1 MKIRIKG
8 NFIRYR
14 LTQSEVRALADTGR
28 LEEETCFGPDDSQVL
43 RYAIETKENIEGLQ
57 ADFSHTLLTLYLPV
71 QAAKNWPEEDRVGF
85 KQEMQVTPI
94 TTLFLLLEKDFV
106 CLDDVAEDQSDHY
119 PNPRYEKRD

>member
-57 ADFSHTLLTLYLPV
+57 ADFSHNRITLYLPV

-85 KQEMQVTPI
+85 KQEMQVAPT